1 MRVETMRFK
10 TTHTSTFGSTT
21 TGVGTASITA
31 TTLGECT
38 DTAAD
43 VVAEDAFVARVGHDC
58 FKLCW
63 EGRWDVGLM
72 ERMKAWMVTKIIR
85 IVSCKCRPLMG
96 AR

>member
-63 EGRWDVGLM
+63 EGRWGCRFDGEDESLDGN
-72 ERMKAWMVTKIIR
+72 KGYQD
-85 IVSCKCRPLMG
+85 CKL
-96 AR
+96 